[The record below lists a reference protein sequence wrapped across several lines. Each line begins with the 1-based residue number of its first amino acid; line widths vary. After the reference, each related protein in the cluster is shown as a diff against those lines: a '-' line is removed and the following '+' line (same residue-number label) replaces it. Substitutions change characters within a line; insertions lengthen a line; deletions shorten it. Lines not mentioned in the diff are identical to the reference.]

1 MLLQDPHCC
10 HPSMPVGVSAAG
22 EMLAVVVVSVLWV
35 SCCWE
40 RVPIALVVSATLHL
54 LPGWN

>member
-35 SCCWE
+35 S
-40 RVPIALVVSATLHL
+40 RLML
-54 LPGWN
+54 LGTCTNCIGR